1 MDSEPPEIDLHA
13 LGAAVEDLFQRDLH
27 LVDHRRVLVLP
38 AGPQALGRRPPPPP
52 AALPREA
59 ELSPDVSEGVVLV
72 HVHALLGF
80 VVVVEGETVGA
91 TVAAAGAEKHVERVG
106 ASEEGGESGVGV
118 SMEGV
123 VVRRAAGST

>member
-1 MDSEPPEIDLHA
+1 
-13 LGAAVEDLFQRDLH
+13 VEDLFQRDLH

-52 AALPREA
+52 AALPREAVVRPPRKA

-106 ASEEGGESGVGV
+106 ASEEGGESGMGV